1 MGKQRAHNSLLHRTR
16 RHIIA
21 KLTNR
26 ELPFIFK
33 HCRLTR
39 NQVNRERERNYF
51 MEMQVVRDIDS
62 LKIDGLTHGIVNT
75 SMLSLGIWILDIVRL
90 MNPTLSVNVNIIM
103 SSHPLPSMKLLFVYY
118 SIYPSDPTIPH
129 HTLLDRSLC

>member
-1 MGKQRAHNSLLHRTR
+1 MMGKQRAHNSLLHRTR

-75 SMLSLGIWILDIVRL
+75 SMLSWDMDIGYCKIDESY
-90 MNPTLSVNVNIIM
+90 T
-103 SSHPLPSMKLLFVYY
+103 F
-118 SIYPSDPTIPH
+118 
-129 HTLLDRSLC
+129 C